1 MLDELIVLSVFIV
14 LGLGRKG
21 IFLSIV
27 LVWWIVWL
35 SVVSISPTGLYIPS
49 NTTFIAI
56 SSFLAAAFMGGI
68 LARIISKKILI
79 NARVDSENKAVL
91 RAEARLKKIL
101 LYICLPIMLI
111 ILMRALP
118 YIADG
123 ASYRG
128 EIYGGDL
135 TATIFGSTYGLLAY
149 ILFLKLFL
157 FVGLFLGITLIFSNQ
172 SFSLFFICILMILLD
187 SLIFVGRADF
197 VMIMI
202 VLLTFVSVG
211 VFVFKLKSRL
221 LGSII
226 SITIFAL
233 GSILFISV
241 IRSSDLIEIKL
252 IELFIDNVIHNFSVG
267 LVILSLELSD
277 SSSSL
282 NTVTTY
288 GFAFFGRTL
297 EYFFIFLRRLSEM
310 PDLHTLAPMALS
322 EWRTIGINDQGN
334 NIGGNAYAT
343 VFYSLLSDGGI
354 FLALVASF
362 CYGFFLVSKTSNCWF
377 NNKDGVTVLVLLFIG
392 IGGVTFAYSPAEI
405 LLYLFVYILLTK
417 KYSWRIRSRIKR
429 STKV

>member
-1 MLDELIVLSVFIV
+1 MLEALIVLSVFIV

-27 LVWWIVWL
+27 LIWWIIWL

-49 NTTFIAI
+49 NTTFITI
-56 SSFLAAAFMGGI
+56 SSFLAAAFLGGI
-68 LARIISKKILI
+68 LARIFSRKILV
-79 NARVDSENKAVL
+79 NTRVDSKNKAVF

-101 LYICLPIMLI
+101 LYIFLPIMLL

-128 EIYGGDL
+128 EIFGGDL

-149 ILFLKLFL
+149 ILLLKPFLL
-157 FVGLFLGITLIFSNQ
+157 VGLFLGITLILSNQ
-172 SFSLFFICILMILLD
+172 RFSLFFISILMITLD
-187 SLIFVGRADF
+187 SLIFVGRAEF
-197 VMIMI
+197 VMIMFL
-202 VLLTFVSVG
+202 LLTFVSVG
-211 VFVFKLKSRL
+211 VFVFKLKPPH
-221 LGSII
+221 LGSMI
-226 SITIFAL
+226 SISIFAL
-233 GSILFISV
+233 GLILFISV
-241 IRSSDLIEIKL
+241 IRSSDLIEINL
-252 IELFIDNVIHNFSVG
+252 IQLLIDNVLHNFSVG

-277 SSSSL
+277 PKSSL

-297 EYFFIFLRRLSEM
+297 EYLFIFLRQFSEM
-310 PDLHTLAPMALS
+310 PDLHTVAPMALS
-322 EWRTIGINDQGN
+322 EWRTIGITDEGN

-354 FLALVASF
+354 LLGVVASF
-362 CYGFFLVSKTSNCWF
+362 CYGFFLVSKTLKCWI
-377 NNKDGVTVLVLLFIG
+377 NNKDGVAVLVLLFIG

-405 LLYLFVYILLTK
+405 LLYMFIYILLTK
-417 KYSWRIRSRIKR
+417 KYSWRIQNRTNRSA
-429 STKV
+429 KV